1 MTQPSSFSWKIRSAA
16 EEEDPIEAKGIPL
29 PTNFSNSLRLLS
41 PLVGVCWS
49 SSGRQGGRK
58 RDVKGEGAGRDKWTI
73 ASAGRQKRKGERIG
87 MEVEG
92 VLAAVTGSLWLRCLV
107 YHNTRPWAARTGGCT
122 GTLLETVAMYQRT
135 VKTPSWTAA
144 DPVRSK
150 DCAANTRDIL
160 SSLLSPIS
168 ACIADS
174 VTRSRTCCAFTRRGK
189 NDPARICWKLCMDVG
204 YGAGRGG
211 EDGRMGR
218 RNRR

>member
-1 MTQPSSFSWKIRSAA
+1 MTQPSFFSWKIRSAA
-16 EEEDPIEAKGIPL
+16 EEEDPIEAKGVPL

-58 RDVKGEGAGRDKWTI
+58 RDVKGEGAGRDEWTI

-150 DCAANTRDIL
+150 DCAANTRYPVVASVPYIGVYRGL
-160 SSLLSPIS
+160 CYEKSYLL
-168 ACIADS
+168 CFY
-174 VTRSRTCCAFTRRGK
+174 TTWKERSGENLLEIVHGC
-189 NDPARICWKLCMDVG
+189 RIRCG
-204 YGAGRGG
+204 EERGG
-211 EDGRMGR
+211 WKDG
-218 RNRR
+218 